1 MSLNKYSY
9 QCGSCPA
16 CNDIYNI
23 LTIQLTDPGL
33 HNVREEEQV
42 DSEANNFNSTN
53 QESPIKPENK
63 TLIKV
68 EDETLQPLFPC
79 EVKECTACFTT
90 QLDLKVSE
98 KIVTKK
104 H

>member
-1 MSLNKYSY
+1 MSPCFWKTNTLFK
-9 QCGSCPA
+9 QFK
-16 CNDIYNI
+16 
-23 LTIQLTDPGL
+23 LTIQLIDPGL
-33 HNVREEEQV
+33 HNVREEEQL

-53 QESPIKPENK
+53 QKSPIKPENK
-63 TLIKV
+63 ILIK
-68 EDETLQPLFPC
+68 DETLQPLFPC

-98 KIVTKK
+98 KNCDKK